1 MIQNPSERT
10 KPRPIPGQLDI
21 PELALVVL
29 IGASSSG
36 KSTFARQ
43 HFLPTEIVSSDFCRA
58 LVADSE
64 NALNVNDDAFE
75 VLHLIVAKRLK
86 QGKLTVVDATNVQ
99 PEARK
104 SLLALA
110 RQYHVLAVA
119 IVLNLPEKL
128 LFERHEQRSD
138 RDFGPHVIRNQCR
151 DLQRSLS
158 FLRKDG
164 FRYTYIL
171 DSLEEIAAV
180 QIRRTPSWSDFS
192 QIKGLFDIIGDVHGC
207 FDELQLL
214 LEKIDYRIERQDSAL
229 DYGFKVTPPAGRQVI
244 FVGDLVDRGPKSP
257 EVLRLVMSMV
267 KNQQAWCV
275 PGNHDDKLLRKL
287 KGKDVQVKHGLA
299 ETLEQLADEP
309 IEFVH
314 ELRGFLDGLVSHLV
328 FDEGKLVV
336 AHAGLREEMQGRA
349 SGAVR
354 SFCLY
359 GETTGET
366 DEFGLPVRYNWAA
379 EYQGKAMVVFGHTPV
394 PDAEWL
400 NNTIDIDT
408 GCVFGGGLTALRYP
422 EKKLVTVPALQEYY
436 KPSRPIQRSNAVM
449 SVSAQHANDDMLDM
463 ADVSGRRFIETRY
476 GKKIL
481 IKEENSIAALE
492 VMSRFAI
499 NPKWLIYLPP
509 TMSPTETSALS
520 DLLEHPLEGFDYYR
534 KMGVTELIC
543 EEKHMGSRAV
553 VIVCQSPE
561 VATQRFG
568 LVQASLGV
576 CYTRTGRAFFDDK
589 NLEAAFI
596 ERVNAALTQSGFWEK
611 HETDWV
617 CLDCE
622 LMPWSAKAQELIK
635 NQYASLHS
643 AGTASIQVLQ
653 SAFAL
658 GNLRNLPLE
667 DLQTRYTDRGEAI
680 EKYTQAYRSYCRPVD
695 GLKGLVLAPFHI
707 LATEGR
713 VHSGQD
719 HLWHMEEIASFCAA
733 DPELLLAT
741 PYRLVNL
748 DDEASVTAA
757 IDWWTELTARGQEG
771 MVIKPRQFL
780 TQLDDGFVQPA
791 IKCRGREYLRIIY
804 GPEYDHPEQIQKLKS
819 RGLGHKRSLA
829 IREFTL
835 GMEALE
841 RFVAK
846 EPLRKTHECVF
857 GVLALES
864 EEVDPRL

>member
-1 MIQNPSERT
+1 MKNPSEKN

-21 PELALVVL
+21 PELALVLL

-36 KSTFARQ
+36 KSTFAQQ

-64 NALNVNDDAFE
+64 NAINVNEDAFE

-104 SLLALA
+104 TLLALA
-110 RQYHVLAVA
+110 RQYHVIPVA

-128 LFERHEQRSD
+128 LLERHAQRSD
-138 RDFGPHVIRNQCR
+138 RDFGIHVIRNQR
-151 DLQRSLS
+151 SDLRRSLS

-164 FRYTYIL
+164 FRYSYIL
-171 DSLEEIAAV
+171 ESPEEMDAV
-180 QIRRTPSWSDFS
+180 QIRRTPAWSDYAEVH
-192 QIKGLFDIIGDVHGC
+192 GPFDIIGDVHGC
-207 FDELQLL
+207 FDELLLL
-214 LEKIDYRIERQDSAL
+214 LEKMDYHIERQDPNV
-229 DYGFKVTPPAGRQVI
+229 DYGFKITPPTGRQAV

-287 KGKDVQVKHGLA
+287 QGKDVQVRHGLA

-309 IEFVH
+309 IEFIPEV
-314 ELRGFLDGLVSHLV
+314 RSFLDSLVSHLV
-328 FDEGKLVV
+328 FDDHKLVI
-336 AHAGLREEMQGRA
+336 AHAGLREDMQGRA

-394 PDAEWL
+394 PYTEWL

-408 GCVFGGGLTALRYP
+408 GCVFGGHLTALRYP
-422 EKKLVTVPALQEYY
+422 EKTLVSVPALKEYF
-436 KPSRPIQRSNAVM
+436 KPSRPIQRSTPIM
-449 SVSAQHANDDMLDM
+449 SVSAQHVHDDMLDM
-463 ADVSGRRFIETRY
+463 ADVSGRRFIETRFD
-476 GKKIL
+476 KKIL
-481 IKEENSIAALE
+481 IKEENAIAALE

-509 TMSPTETSALS
+509 TMSPTETSALP
-520 DLLEHPLEGFDYYR
+520 DLLEHPVEGFEYYR
-534 KMGVTELIC
+534 KLGIRELIC

-553 VIVCQSPE
+553 VIVCKTPE
-561 VATQRFG
+561 VAVSRFG
-568 LVQASLGV
+568 LLQAAWGV

-589 NLEAAFI
+589 DLEAALLQ
-596 ERVNAALTQSGFWEK
+596 RVNVALTQSGFWEK
-611 HETDWV
+611 HQTEWV

-622 LMPWSAKAQELIK
+622 LMPWSAKAQELLK
-635 NQYASLHS
+635 NQYASLHAAGS
-643 AGTASIQVLQ
+643 ASMQVLQ
-653 SAFAL
+653 GAFEQAEP
-658 GNLRNLPLE
+658 RNLPLE
-667 DLQTRYTDRGEAI
+667 ALQNRYTARAEAI
-680 EKYTQAYRSYCRPVD
+680 ERYTKAYRHYCRPTD
-695 GLKGLVLAPFHI
+695 GLQGLVLAPFHI
-707 LATEGR
+707 LATEGQ
-713 VHSGQD
+713 VHSAQD
-719 HLWHMEEIASFCAA
+719 HLWHMEEIAAFCAV
-733 DPELLLAT
+733 DPELLMAT
-741 PYRLVNL
+741 PYRLVDL
-748 DDEASVTAA
+748 EDEASIKTA
-757 IDWWTELTARGQEG
+757 IEWWTELTGHGQEG

-780 TQLDDGFVQPA
+780 TRRDESFAQPA

-835 GMEALE
+835 GLEALE

-857 GVLALES
+857 GILALES

>member
-1 MIQNPSERT
+1 MKNPN
-10 KPRPIPGQLDI
+10 IPGQLDI
-21 PELALVVL
+21 PAQSLVL
-29 IGASSSG
+29 LLGASSSG

-58 LVADSE
+58 LIADHE
-64 NALNVNDDAFE
+64 NALHVNADAFDL
-75 VLHLIVAKRLK
+75 LHLIVAKRLK

-104 SLLALA
+104 ALIALA
-110 RQYHVLAVA
+110 RQYHVLLAA

-128 LFERHEQRSD
+128 LLERHAQRSD
-138 RDFGPHVIRNQCR
+138 RDFGAHVIRNQRR
-151 DLQRSLS
+151 DLLRSLS
-158 FLRKDG
+158 ALRREG
-164 FRYTYIL
+164 FRFTYIL
-171 DSLEEIAAV
+171 DNPEAIAEV
-180 QIRRTPSWSDFS
+180 NIRRTPAWSDRS
-192 QIKGLFDIIGDVHGC
+192 SVQGPFDIIGDVHGC

-214 LEKIDYRIERQDSAL
+214 LEKMDYRVERQDPLL
-229 DYGFKVTPPAGRQVI
+229 DYGFKVTPPPGRQAI

-287 KGKDVQVKHGLA
+287 QGKDVQVRHGLA
-299 ETLEQLADEP
+299 ETLAQLADEP
-309 IEFVH
+309 LEFVQ
-314 ELRGFLDGLVSHLV
+314 EVRRFLDGLISHLV

-336 AHAGLREEMQGRA
+336 AHAGLREDMQGRA
-349 SGAVR
+349 SRAVR
-354 SFCLY
+354 AFCLY

-394 PDAEWL
+394 PDPEWL

-408 GCVFGGGLTALRYP
+408 GCVFGGRLTALRYP
-422 EKKLVTVPALQEYY
+422 ERSLITVPALREYY
-436 KPSRPIQRSNAVM
+436 TPSRPIQRSTTTM
-449 SVSAQHANDDMLDM
+449 SVSAQHAHDDMLDM
-463 ADVSGRRFIETRY
+463 ADVSGRRFVETRY
-476 GKKIL
+476 GKRIL
-481 IKEENSIAALE
+481 IKEENAIAALE

-499 NPKWLIYLPP
+499 HPKWLIYLPP
-509 TMSPTETSALS
+509 TMSPSETSALP
-520 DLLEHPLEGFDYYR
+520 DLLEHPAEGFAFYQ
-534 KMGVTELIC
+534 KLGVKEVIC

-553 VIVCQSPE
+553 VIVCQTPE
-561 VATQRFG
+561 VATTRFG
-568 LVQASLGV
+568 LLQATWGV

-589 NLEAAFI
+589 GLESAFLQRI
-596 ERVNAALTQSGFWEK
+596 NAALSAAGFWEK

-622 LMPWSAKAQELIK
+622 LMPWSAKAQELLK
-635 NQYASLHS
+635 GQYASLQA
-643 AGTASIQVLQ
+643 AGKASMEALQ
-653 SAFAL
+653 NAFAL
-658 GNLRNLPLE
+658 ATPRHLPLE
-667 DLQTRYTDRGEAI
+667 ELQTRYGARARAI
-680 EKYTQAYRSYCRPVD
+680 ERYTQAYRNYCHPVQ
-695 GLKGLVLAPFHI
+695 GLQGLVLAPFHI
-707 LATEGR
+707 LATEGK
-713 VHSGQD
+713 VHAEQD
-719 HLWHMEEIASFCAA
+719 HLWHLQEIAGFCAA

-741 PYRLVNL
+741 PYRLVDL
-748 DDEASVTAA
+748 EDAASVQAA
-757 IDWWTELTARGQEG
+757 TEWWMELTERGQEG

-780 TQLDDGFVQPA
+780 TRNEEGFVQPA

-804 GPEYDHPEQIQKLKS
+804 GPEYDHPEQIIKLKS
-819 RGLGHKRSLA
+819 RGLHHKRSLA

-835 GMEALE
+835 GLEGLE

>member
-1 MIQNPSERT
+1 MKNPEQT
-10 KPRPIPGQLDI
+10 QKNRPIPGQIDI
-21 PELALVVL
+21 PELALVL
-29 IGASSSG
+29 LMGASSSG

-64 NALNVNDDAFE
+64 NALNVNEDAFE

-99 PEARK
+99 AEARK

-110 RQYHVLAVA
+110 RQYHVMAVA
-119 IVLNLPEKL
+119 IVLHLPEKIL
-128 LFERHEQRSD
+128 LERHTLRSD
-138 RDFGPHVIRNQCR
+138 RDFGAHVIRNQRR

-158 FLRKDG
+158 YLRKEG
-164 FRYTYIL
+164 FKYSFIL
-171 DSLEEIAAV
+171 ENQAEIDAV
-180 QIRRTPSWSDFS
+180 QICRTPSWSDFT
-192 QIKGLFDIIGDVHGC
+192 QVHGPFDIVGDVHGC

-214 LEKIDYRIERQDSAL
+214 LEKMDYRVERQDPSL
-229 DYGFKVTPPAGRQVI
+229 DYGFKITPPAGRQLV
-244 FVGDLVDRGPKSP
+244 FVGDLVDRGLKSP
-257 EVLRLVMSMV
+257 DVLRLVMSMV

-287 KGKDVQVKHGLA
+287 QGKDVQVRHGLA

-309 IEFVH
+309 IEFVQ
-314 ELRGFLDGLVSHLV
+314 EVRSFLNNLVSHLI
-328 FDEGKLVV
+328 FDQGKLVV
-336 AHAGLREEMQGRA
+336 AHAGLREDMQGRA

-354 SFCLY
+354 SFCLF

-379 EYQGKAMVVFGHTPV
+379 EYKGKAMVVFGHTPV

-408 GCVFGGGLTALRYP
+408 GCVFGGRLTALRYP
-422 EKKLVTVPALQEYY
+422 EKELVTVPALQEYY
-436 KPSRPIQRSNAVM
+436 KPSRPIQRSTATM
-449 SVSAQHANDDMLDM
+449 SVSAQHAHDDMLDM
-463 ADVSGRRFIETRY
+463 EDVSGRRFIETRF

-481 IKEENSIAALE
+481 IKEENAIAALE

-509 TMSPTETSALS
+509 TMSPTETSALPN
-520 DLLEHPLEGFDYYR
+520 LLEHPLEGFEYYH
-534 KMGVTELIC
+534 KLGIKELIC

-553 VIVCQSPE
+553 LVLCKTPE
-561 VATQRFG
+561 VATSRFG
-568 LVQASLGV
+568 LLQNAWGA

-589 NLEAAFI
+589 NLEAAFL
-596 ERVNAALTQSGFWEK
+596 ERVNAALTGSGFWEK
-611 HETDWV
+611 HQTDWV

-622 LMPWSAKAQELIK
+622 LMPWSAKAQELLK
-635 NQYASLHS
+635 NQYASLHA
-643 AGTASIQVLQ
+643 AGTASMQTLQ
-653 SAFAL
+653 GAFA
-658 GNLRNLPLE
+658 RAEARQLPLE
-667 DLQTRYTDRGEAI
+667 ALQSRYGARSEAI
-680 EKYTQAYRSYCRPVD
+680 ERYTQAYRHYCRPTD

-707 LATEGR
+707 LATEGQ
-713 VHSGQD
+713 VHSAKD
-719 HLWHMEEIASFCAA
+719 HLWHMEEIAAFCAA
-733 DPELLLAT
+733 DPELLQAT
-741 PYRLVNL
+741 PYRLVDL
-748 DDEASVTAA
+748 EDESSVRAA
-757 IDWWTELTARGQEG
+757 IEWWTELTERGQEG

-780 TQLDDGFVQPA
+780 TTRDDGFAQPA

-835 GMEALE
+835 GLEALE

-857 GVLALES
+857 GILALES

>member
-1 MIQNPSERT
+1 MINPEQTQKS
-10 KPRPIPGQLDI
+10 RPIPGQIDI
-21 PELALVVL
+21 PELALVL
-29 IGASSSG
+29 LMGASSSG

-64 NALNVNDDAFE
+64 NALNVNEDAFE

-104 SLLALA
+104 SLLDLA

-119 IVLNLPEKL
+119 IVLHLPERL
-128 LFERHEQRSD
+128 LLERHALRSD
-138 RDFGPHVIRNQCR
+138 RDFGAHVIRNQRR

-158 FLRKDG
+158 YLRKEG
-164 FRYTYIL
+164 FRYHFIL
-171 DSLEEIAAV
+171 ESQAEIDAV
-180 QIRRTPSWSDFS
+180 QICRTPSWSDFT
-192 QIKGLFDIIGDVHGC
+192 QIHGPFDIVGDVHGC

-214 LEKIDYRIERQDSAL
+214 LEKMDYRVERQDPSL
-229 DYGFKVTPPAGRQVI
+229 DYGFKITPPAGRQLV

-257 EVLRLVMSMV
+257 DVLRLVMSMV

-287 KGKDVQVKHGLA
+287 QGKDVQVRHGLA

-309 IEFVH
+309 IEFVQ
-314 ELRGFLDGLVSHLV
+314 EVRNFLHGLVSHLV
-328 FDEGKLVV
+328 FDKGKLVV
-336 AHAGLREEMQGRA
+336 AHAGLREDMQGRA

-354 SFCLY
+354 SFCLF

-379 EYQGKAMVVFGHTPV
+379 EYKGKAMVVFGHTPV

-408 GCVFGGGLTALRYP
+408 GCVFGGRLTALRYP
-422 EKKLVTVPALQEYY
+422 EKELVTVPALQEYY
-436 KPSRPIQRSNAVM
+436 KPSRPIQRSTATM
-449 SVSAQHANDDMLDM
+449 SVSAQHAHDDMLDM
-463 ADVSGRRFIETRY
+463 EDVSGRRFIETRFD
-476 GKKIL
+476 KKIL
-481 IKEENSIAALE
+481 IKEENAIAALE

-509 TMSPTETSALS
+509 TMSPTETSALP
-520 DLLEHPLEGFDYYR
+520 DLLEHPLEGFEYYR
-534 KMGVTELIC
+534 KLGIKELIC

-553 VIVCQSPE
+553 LVVCKTPE
-561 VATQRFG
+561 VAISRFG
-568 LVQASLGV
+568 LLHSALGA

-589 NLEAAFI
+589 NLETAFL
-596 ERVNAALTQSGFWEK
+596 ERLNAALTGSGFWKK
-611 HETDWV
+611 HQTDWV

-622 LMPWSAKAQELIK
+622 LMPWSAKAQELLK
-635 NQYASLHS
+635 NQYASLHA
-643 AGTASIQVLQ
+643 AGTASMQALQ
-653 SAFAL
+653 AAFERAET
-658 GNLRNLPLE
+658 RQLPLE
-667 DLQTRYTDRGEAI
+667 ALQSRYGARSEAI
-680 EKYTQAYRSYCRPVD
+680 ERYTQAYRHYCRPTD

-707 LATEGR
+707 LATEGQ
-713 VHSGQD
+713 VHSAKD
-719 HLWHMEEIASFCAA
+719 HLWHMQEIAAFCAA

-741 PYRLVNL
+741 PYRLVDL
-748 DDEASVTAA
+748 EDEDSVNAA
-757 IDWWTELTARGQEG
+757 IEWWTELTGRGQEG

-780 TQLDDGFVQPA
+780 TSREDGFAQPA

-819 RGLGHKRSLA
+819 RGMGHKRSLA

-835 GMEALE
+835 GLEALE

-857 GVLALES
+857 GILALES

>member
-1 MIQNPSERT
+1 MRNPEQTQR
-10 KPRPIPGQLDI
+10 PRPIPGQIDI
-21 PELALVVL
+21 PELALVLLMGV
-29 IGASSSG
+29 SSSG

-64 NALNVNDDAFE
+64 NALNVNEDAFE

-119 IVLNLPEKL
+119 IVLHLPEKL
-128 LFERHEQRSD
+128 LLERHALRSD
-138 RDFGPHVIRNQCR
+138 RDFGAHVIRNQRR

-158 FLRKDG
+158 YLRKEG
-164 FRYTYIL
+164 FRYSFIL
-171 DSLEEIAAV
+171 ENQAEIDAV
-180 QIRRTPSWSDFS
+180 QIRRTPSWSDFT
-192 QIKGLFDIIGDVHGC
+192 QVHGPFDIVGDVHGC

-214 LEKIDYRIERQDSAL
+214 LEKMDYRVERQDPNL
-229 DYGFKVTPPAGRQVI
+229 DYGFKITPPAGRQLV

-257 EVLRLVMSMV
+257 DVLRLVMSMV

-287 KGKDVQVKHGLA
+287 KGKDVQVRHGLA

-309 IEFVH
+309 IEFVQ
-314 ELRGFLDGLVSHLV
+314 EVRNFLDGLVSHLV
-328 FDEGKLVV
+328 FDKGHLVI
-336 AHAGLREEMQGRA
+336 AHAGLREDMQGRA

-379 EYQGKAMVVFGHTPV
+379 EYKGKAMVVFGHTPV

-408 GCVFGGGLTALRYP
+408 GCVFGGRLTALRYP
-422 EKKLVTVPALQEYY
+422 EKELVTVPALQEYY
-436 KPSRPIQRSNAVM
+436 KPSRPIQRSTATM
-449 SVSAQHANDDMLDM
+449 SVSAQHAYDDMLDM
-463 ADVSGRRFIETRY
+463 EDVSGRRFIETRFD
-476 GKKIL
+476 KKIL
-481 IKEENSIAALE
+481 IKEENAIAALE

-509 TMSPTETSALS
+509 TMSPTETSALT
-520 DLLEHPLEGFDYYR
+520 DLLEHPLEGFEYYR
-534 KMGVTELIC
+534 KLGIKELIC

-553 VIVCQSPE
+553 LVVCKTPE
-561 VATQRFG
+561 VAISRFG
-568 LVQASLGV
+568 LLHSALGA

-589 NLEAAFI
+589 NLETAFL
-596 ERVNAALTQSGFWEK
+596 ERVNAALTASEFWEK
-611 HETDWV
+611 HQTDWV

-622 LMPWSAKAQELIK
+622 LMPWSAKAQELLK
-635 NQYASLHS
+635 NQYASLHA
-643 AGTASIQVLQ
+643 AGTASMQALQ
-653 SAFAL
+653 GAFERA
-658 GNLRNLPLE
+658 GVRKLPLE
-667 DLQTRYTDRGEAI
+667 ALQSRYNARSEAI
-680 EKYTQAYRSYCRPVD
+680 ERYTRAYRHYCRPTD
-695 GLKGLVLAPFHI
+695 GLNGLVLAPFHI
-707 LATEGR
+707 LATEGQ
-713 VHSGQD
+713 VHSAKD
-719 HLWHMEEIASFCAA
+719 HLWHMEEIAAFCVV

-748 DDEASVTAA
+748 EDEDSVNAA
-757 IDWWTELTARGQEG
+757 IEWWTELTGRGQEG

-780 TQLDDGFVQPA
+780 TSRDDGFAQPA

-835 GMEALE
+835 GLEALE
-841 RFVAK
+841 RFVAR

-857 GVLALES
+857 GILALES

>member
-1 MIQNPSERT
+1 MQNPSEKT

-21 PELALVVL
+21 PELALVLL

-64 NALNVNDDAFE
+64 NAINVNEDAFD

-104 SLLALA
+104 TLLALA
-110 RQYHVLAVA
+110 RQYHVIPVA
-119 IVLNLPEKL
+119 IVLNLSEKL
-128 LFERHEQRSD
+128 LLERHAQRSD
-138 RDFGPHVIRNQCR
+138 RDFGVHVIRNQRR
-151 DLQRSLS
+151 DLHRSLS
-158 FLRKDG
+158 FLRKEG

-171 DSLEEIAAV
+171 ESPEEMAAV
-180 QIRRTPSWSDFS
+180 QIRRIPAWSDYAEVH
-192 QIKGLFDIIGDVHGC
+192 GPFDIIGDVHGC
-207 FDELQLL
+207 FDELLLL
-214 LEKIDYRIERQDSAL
+214 LEKLDYQVEKQDPNL
-229 DYGFKVTPPAGRQVI
+229 DYGFKVTPPPGRQAV

-267 KNQQAWCV
+267 KNQQGWCV

-287 KGKDVQVKHGLA
+287 QGKDVQVRHGLA

-314 ELRGFLDGLVSHLV
+314 EVRSFLDGLVNHLI
-328 FDEGKLVV
+328 FDDRKLVI
-336 AHAGLREEMQGRA
+336 AHAGLREDMQGRA

-359 GETTGET
+359 GETTGEI

-394 PDAEWL
+394 PAAEWL

-408 GCVFGGGLTALRYP
+408 GCVFGGELTALRYP
-422 EKKLVTVPALQEYY
+422 EKTLVSVPALKEYF
-436 KPSRPIQRSNAVM
+436 KPSRPIQRSTPTV
-449 SVSAQHANDDMLDM
+449 SVSAQHLHDDMLDM
-463 ADVSGRRFIETRY
+463 ADVSGRRFIETRFD
-476 GKKIL
+476 KKIL
-481 IKEENSIAALE
+481 IKEENAIAALE

-509 TMSPTETSALS
+509 TMSPTETSALP
-520 DLLEHPLEGFDYYR
+520 DLLEHPLEGFEYYR
-534 KMGVTELIC
+534 KLGIRELIC

-553 VIVCQSPE
+553 VIVCKTPE
-561 VATQRFG
+561 VAVSRFG
-568 LVQASLGV
+568 LLQAAWGA
-576 CYTRTGRAFFDDK
+576 CYTRTGRAFFEDK
-589 NLEAAFI
+589 KLETALLQ
-596 ERVNAALTQSGFWEK
+596 RVNAALTQSGFWEK
-611 HETDWV
+611 HDTEWV

-622 LMPWSAKAQELIK
+622 LMPWSAKAQELLK
-635 NQYASLHS
+635 NQYAGLHA
-643 AGTASIQVLQ
+643 AGAVSMQALQ
-653 SAFAL
+653 RAFEQAEV
-658 GNLRNLPLE
+658 RHLPLE
-667 DLQTRYTDRGEAI
+667 ALQNRYNARAEAI
-680 EKYTQAYRSYCRPVD
+680 ERYARAYRHYCRTTD
-695 GLKGLVLAPFHI
+695 GLQGLVLAPFHL
-707 LATEGR
+707 LATEGQ
-713 VHSGQD
+713 VHSAQD
-719 HLWHMEEIASFCAA
+719 HLWHLEEIAAFCAV
-733 DPELLLAT
+733 DPELLMAT
-741 PYRLVNL
+741 PYRLVDL
-748 DDEASVTAA
+748 EDEASVNAA
-757 IDWWTELTARGQEG
+757 IEWWTELTGRGQEG

-780 TQLDDGFVQPA
+780 SRREEGFAQPA

-835 GMEALE
+835 SLEALE

-857 GVLALES
+857 GILALES